1 MTTIA
6 REYMDAK
13 TELNRKYGIHP
24 FMVPTPADWRT
35 ELDELMHSFYKKSI
49 RHESNYDIAIDWY
62 PDGSATWIGEHSKG
76 VEIWM
81 DEGMD
86 GYEAARE
93 HFSALEPS
101 KSYWGAHV
109 HYAFPHNAETCI
121 CERMELV

>member
-49 RHESNYDIAIDWY
+49 RTKATTTLPSTGTRWKRHLDW
-62 PDGSATWIGEHSKG
+62 
-76 VEIWM
+76 
-81 DEGMD
+81 
-86 GYEAARE
+86 
-93 HFSALEPS
+93 
-101 KSYWGAHV
+101 
-109 HYAFPHNAETCI
+109 
-121 CERMELV
+121 